1 MNFFSQISG
10 LIPEGV
16 DLNITVRRSGNRLIV
31 SVIPKSNSLKD
42 EAQNRLAPLVVTGTT
57 DELNEGFIEA
67 ISNPIKQATGLLINM
82 SDFEKAEKEAQEN
95 SKAAKAE
102 KGKKPAEKKETPVV
116 KKPEVN
122 QNSLFDSFPEEDTS
136 LADTKEE
143 MEILDEELN
152 EVEDDEIEEENENEG
167 EDE

>member
-1 MNFFSQISG
+1 MNFFSQISE

-57 DELNEGFIEA
+57 DELNDGFIEA
-67 ISNPIKQATGLLINM
+67 ISNPIKQATGLLVNM
-82 SDFEKAEKEAQEN
+82 SDFEKAEKEAEAN

-102 KGKKPAEKKETPVV
+102 KAKKPADKKEAPVV

-122 QNSLFDSFPEEDTS
+122 QNSLFDNLDNVDTS
-136 LADTKEE
+136 ENNVDTS
-143 MEILDEELN
+143 
-152 EVEDDEIEEENENEG
+152 DDITDVYFEENENEG

>member
-10 LIPEGV
+10 LIPEGI

-67 ISNPIKQATGLLINM
+67 ISTPIKQATGLLINM
-82 SDFEKAEKEAQEN
+82 TEYENAAKEAEAN

-102 KGKKPAEKKETPVV
+102 KAKKPAEKKEAPVV

-122 QNSLFDSFPEEDTS
+122 QNSLFDNLDNVDTLENNVDTS
-136 LADTKEE
+136 
-143 MEILDEELN
+143 DE
-152 EVEDDEIEEENENEG
+152 VTDVDFEENETEG